1 MALFKAVL
9 PARCLIGLTFKRSH
23 IASFSHTCSRTLQ
36 TNNSFLKISEEVQD
50 ALNSGKP
57 VVALE
62 TTIYTHGMF
71 VNDHTLR

>member
-1 MALFKAVL
+1 MALFKAAL
-9 PARCLIGLTFKRSH
+9 PTRCSSGIISKRSYIANCSH
-23 IASFSHTCSRTLQ
+23 ICSRTLH

-71 VNDHTLR
+71 INDHI